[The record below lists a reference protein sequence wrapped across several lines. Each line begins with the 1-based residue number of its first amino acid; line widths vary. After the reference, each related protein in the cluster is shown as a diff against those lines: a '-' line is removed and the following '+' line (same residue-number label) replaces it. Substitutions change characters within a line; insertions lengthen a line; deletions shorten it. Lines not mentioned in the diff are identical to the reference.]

1 MRMTRQ
7 QHELG
12 VKTAEENATQRSCS
26 KCRAA
31 GRHKKA
37 LGHKG
42 SNCPFEIVYVSD
54 DEDEEGSEC
63 E

>member
-1 MRMTRQ
+1 MWMTRK

-12 VKTAEENATQRSCS
+12 VKTGEENAAQRSCS

-31 GRHKKA
+31 GRHKEA

-42 SNCPFEIVYVSD
+42 SNCPFDIVYVSD
-54 DEDEEGSEC
+54 DEDGSE
-63 E
+63 

>member
-12 VKTAEENATQRSCS
+12 VKTAVENATQRSCT

-31 GRHKKA
+31 GRHKEA
-37 LGHKG
+37 FGHKG
-42 SNCPFEIVYVSD
+42 SNCPFEVVYVSD
-54 DEDEEGSEC
+54 DENESE
-63 E
+63 

>member
-1 MRMTRQ
+1 MTRQ

-12 VKTAEENATQRSCS
+12 QKTAEEHAMQRSCA

-31 GRHKKA
+31 GRHVQA
-37 LGHKG
+37 RGHKG

-54 DEDEEGSEC
+54 DSDDRE
-63 E
+63 

>member
-7 QHELG
+7 RHELG
-12 VKTAEENATQRSCS
+12 VKSAVENATQRSCT

-31 GRHKKA
+31 GRHQEA

-54 DEDEEGSEC
+54 DEDESE
-63 E
+63 

>member
-7 QHELG
+7 QHEMDAKSA
-12 VKTAEENATQRSCS
+12 VEKATQRSCV

-31 GRHKKA
+31 GRHKEA

-54 DEDEEGSEC
+54 DDDESE
-63 E
+63 

>member
-1 MRMTRQ
+1 MTRQ
-7 QHELG
+7 RHELG
-12 VKTAEENATQRSCS
+12 VKSAVENATQRSCT

-31 GRHKKA
+31 GRHKEA

-54 DEDEEGSEC
+54 DEDESE
-63 E
+63 